1 MEGKQIFDGII
12 LVHETIHSLKATKSP
27 GMLLKLDLSKSYDKL
42 NWHFLE
48 GILKA
53 FGFADEWT
61 NSIMNLVSSAF
72 FSILVNGSPSCPF
85 NASRGIRQGDP
96 LSLFLF
102 IIAVEGLRRLI
113 KSRRVE
119 NKIYG
124 LSLIE
129 GMDPQTHQQF
139 VDDNML
145 MGPSSVHESR
155 GIKDC
160 LNTFL
165 EASGLEI
172 NKEKS

>member
-1 MEGKQIFDGII
+1 MD
-12 LVHETIHSLKATKSP
+12 HE
-27 GMLLKLDLSKSYDKL
+27 
-42 NWHFLE
+42 
-48 GILKA
+48 
-53 FGFADEWT
+53 FGF
-61 NSIMNLVSSAF
+61 LCF

-85 NASRGIRQGDP
+85 NASRGIRQGNP
-96 LSLFLF
+96 LSPFLF
-102 IIAVEGLRRLI
+102 ILAAEGLGRLL
-113 KSRRVE
+113 KNMRVE
-119 NKIYG
+119 NKIHG
-124 LSLIE
+124 LSLTE

-145 MGPSSVHESR
+145 MGPSSVHEAR